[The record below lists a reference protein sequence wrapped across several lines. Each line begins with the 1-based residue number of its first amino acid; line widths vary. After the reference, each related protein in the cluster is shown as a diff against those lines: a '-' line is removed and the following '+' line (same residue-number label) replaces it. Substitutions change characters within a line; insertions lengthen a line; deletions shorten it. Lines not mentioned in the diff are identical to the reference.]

1 MKKNQLIA
9 LAIAAAA
16 GVASAESVYFQDFDV
31 QGAGY
36 TTSTDGLGGPGIEF
50 SDGGFDFF
58 TQSDTA
64 VNSSINYNGANG
76 GYFAAMDTNGSP
88 GPSALPLYLTTDTFS
103 IAGYSDL
110 AFAVDLAEDLAGN
123 GADDWDILD
132 FVHFEYQ
139 VDGGAWNNIFS
150 VLNDQVTPFNTK
162 AFVNGVAVTDTFS
175 TFNADLSGV
184 SGSTMALRVVWSLNS
199 GDEDLAI
206 DGLSIIGQ
214 SIAIV
219 PLPTSVFAGLGML
232 GLLGVARRFRK

>member
-1 MKKNQLIA
+1 MKTNTLMA

-16 GVASAESVYFQDFDV
+16 GVASADSVYFQNFDV

-36 TTSTDGLGGPGIEF
+36 TTSDGSSTGVEF

-58 TQSDTA
+58 TQSDNA
-64 VNSSINYNGANG
+64 VDSSINYNGANG

-88 GPSALPLYLTTDTFS
+88 GPTALPLYLTTDTFS
-103 IAGYSDL
+103 IAGFSNL
-110 AFAVDLAEDLAGN
+110 GFAVDLAEDIASN
-123 GADDWDILD
+123 GANDWDISD
-132 FVHFEYQ
+132 FVNFEYQ
-139 VDGGAWNNIFS
+139 VDGGAWNSIFS
-150 VLNDQVTPFNTK
+150 VLNDGVNDFNTL

-206 DGLSIIGQ
+206 DGLSIIGE
-214 SIAIV
+214 SIAVV
-219 PLPTSVFAGLGML
+219 PLPTAAIAGLGML
-232 GLLGVARRFRK
+232 GLMGASRRFRK